1 MALAG
6 GVAMNAWLTPMI
18 DINPFSWLGDAA
30 SEGLADGFTSM
41 MMAVWSAAL
50 WLLTTTFALLDRFTT
65 PDVRDPGLRGLYG
78 STVWISAVIALLIGF
93 GQIGMAAV
101 RRDGRSLGTVAVGLA
116 QYAAVLAGWLVVAAG
131 IITSSGAIATG
142 LLDQLVGVDSFSG
155 FPAGAGWEIKVSG
168 TVEATVLGIC
178 GLFVLIPAAVG
189 YLLIM
194 LVREAALLVLT
205 ATMPIAAAGAL
216 GEGTRR
222 WMWTAI
228 RWFLAACLTSP
239 LLALVLG
246 LGIRIGE
253 SALPTTVAET
263 DAAAS
268 IGTAVVGCVTMLVAC
283 VCPMALFRLLAFVDP
298 GTASGASM
306 RSSLAANGGVAG
318 LFGSSTGGQADP
330 SAASQP
336 SSDGR
341 SSSED
346 AADAGTSGRFG
357 SVASVMTA
365 GLGQGIGQIA
375 ETGRRGA
382 AVSADVLGQS
392 GVGHQGY
399 YDANPSP
406 PSSRGRSRSGV
417 PRQVRDGDGA
427 GQSAA
432 GGSEGAAAE
441 AAEAAEFL
449 A

>member
-1 MALAG
+1 MTG
-6 GVAMNAWLTPMI
+6 WITPLI
-18 DINPFSWLGDAA
+18 DINPFNWLGDAA

-41 MMAVWSAAL
+41 MMAVWSASL
-50 WLLTTTFALLDRFTT
+50 WLLTTVFALLDRFTT
-65 PDVRDPGLRGLYG
+65 PDVRDPGLRTLYG
-78 STVWISAVIALLIGF
+78 STVWISAVIALFIGL
-93 GQIGMAAV
+93 GQIGLAAV

-116 QYAAVLAGWLVVAAG
+116 QYAAALAGWLVVAAG
-131 IITSSGAIATG
+131 VISSCAAIATG
-142 LLDQLVGVDSFSG
+142 LLDQLVGVDDFGG
-155 FPAGAGWEIKVSG
+155 FPAGAGWEVKASG

-216 GEGTRR
+216 GDGTRR

-246 LGIRIGE
+246 VGVRIGE
-253 SALPTTVAET
+253 SALPATAT
-263 DAAAS
+263 DADTAAS

-318 LFGSSTGGQADP
+318 LFGGAASNTGDS

-336 SSDGR
+336 APDGR
-341 SSSED
+341 SSSEG
-346 AADAGTSGRFG
+346 AADAGTTGRFG
-357 SVASVMTA
+357 SVASVTTA
-365 GLGQGIGQIA
+365 GLGQGIRQIA

-399 YDANPSP
+399 YDTSPAPSTTGDRSR
-406 PSSRGRSRSGV
+406 PSSRLPQQPGETETGGRA
-417 PRQVRDGDGA
+417 QGA
-427 GQSAA
+427 S
-432 GGSEGAAAE
+432 SSSTAE

>member
-1 MALAG
+1 MTGL
-6 GVAMNAWLTPMI
+6 LTPMI

-41 MMAVWSAAL
+41 MMAVWSASL
-50 WLLTTTFALLDRFTT
+50 WLLTTVFGLLDRFTT
-65 PDVRDPGLRGLYG
+65 PDVRDPGLRSLYG
-78 STVWISAVIALLIGF
+78 STVWMSAVVALVVGL
-93 GQIGMAAV
+93 GQIGLSAV
-101 RRDGRSLGTVAVGLA
+101 RRDGRSLATLALGLA
-116 QYAAVLAGWLVVAAG
+116 QYAAALAGWLVVAAG
-131 IITSSGAIATG
+131 LITSSAAIASA
-142 LLDQLVGVDSFSG
+142 LLDQLVGVDDFSG
-155 FPAGAGWEIKVSG
+155 FPAGAGWEVKASG

-178 GLFVLIPAAVG
+178 GLFVLIPASVG

-194 LVREAALLVLT
+194 LVREAALLVLV

-246 LGIRIGE
+246 LGVRIGE
-253 SALPTTVAET
+253 SSLPTPPGET

-268 IGTAVVGCVTMLVAC
+268 IGMAVVGCVTMLVAC

-318 LFGSSTGGQADP
+318 LMGGGGAAPDAGQGSV
-330 SAASQP
+330 AAEAAP
-336 SSDGR
+336 DGR
-341 SSSED
+341 SSSEG

-357 SVASVMTA
+357 AVTA
-365 GLGQGIGQIA
+365 AIGGGIGMGIRQIA

-382 AVSADVLGQS
+382 AVSVDVLGQS
-392 GVGHQGY
+392 GVGNQGY
-399 YDANPSP
+399 YDASP
-406 PSSRGRSRSGV
+406 APSSPRRSSGSRLPQQVQESGSQGRSAGAS
-417 PRQVRDGDGA
+417 DG
-427 GQSAA
+427 S
-432 GGSEGAAAE
+432 AAE